1 MKDSN
6 TNAANMNAI
15 LKELKVQGVAHS
27 SEAGEAL
34 ESAGGFDAE
43 TLCAVTSIA
52 AAQLRDIG
60 DVLSAG
66 RLERW
71 YLVTEQQ
78 AYYVSERS
86 DSRLVAAGEAVKNA
100 EATSKALH
108 RAAR

>member
-1 MKDSN
+1 MDSL
-6 TNAANMNAI
+6 
-15 LKELKVQGVAHS
+15 LKELKVQGLALS
-27 SEAGEAL
+27 TDAGEAL
-34 ESAGGFDAE
+34 EFAGNFDAD
-43 TLCAVTSIA
+43 TLCAVASVA
-52 AAQLRDIG
+52 AGQLRDIG

-86 DSRLVAAGEAVKNA
+86 GSRLVAAGDAVKNA

-108 RAAR
+108 RAGR

>member
-1 MKDSN
+1 MKEASMD
-6 TNAANMNAI
+6 AI
-15 LKELKVQGVAHS
+15 LKELKVQGVALS
-27 SEAGEAL
+27 SDAGETL
-34 ESAGGFDAE
+34 ESAGGFDAD
-43 TLCAVTSIA
+43 TLCAVASVA
-52 AAQLRDIG
+52 AGQLRDIG
-60 DVLSAG
+60 DVISAG

-78 AYYVSERS
+78 AYYVSERA